1 MRFNFWLA
9 LKRAG
14 SGLNLH
20 RSLPIELFYHINHR
34 RQLRISAAL
43 PRKTRSKLNSLW
55 TGRVQKA
62 SYDKVQAHAQECNH
76 FTVNK
81 QALVIPHEVAGL
93 CPNPADKPS
102 SVSNLM
108 VFVIMI

>member
-1 MRFNFWLA
+1 MDSIFIGPFP
-9 LKRAG
+9 
-14 SGLNLH
+14 LNYSIILTTED
-20 RSLPIELFYHINHR
+20 SLEYRLLS
-34 RQLRISAAL
+34 QE
-43 PRKTRSKLNSLW
+43 KTRSKLNSLW
-55 TGRVQKA
+55 TGSVQKT

-102 SVSNLM
+102 SVK
-108 VFVIMI
+108 

>member
-1 MRFNFWLA
+1 MHFNFWLA

-14 SGLNLH
+14 SGLHLH
-20 RSLPIELFYHINHR
+20 RSLPIELFYYINHR

-43 PRKTRSKLNSLW
+43 PRKTKSKLNSLR
-55 TGRVQKA
+55 TGSVQKT
-62 SYDKVQAHAQECNH
+62 SYNKVQAHAQQCNH

-93 CPNPADKPS
+93 CPKPTDKY
-102 SVSNLM
+102 LHQ
-108 VFVIMI
+108 